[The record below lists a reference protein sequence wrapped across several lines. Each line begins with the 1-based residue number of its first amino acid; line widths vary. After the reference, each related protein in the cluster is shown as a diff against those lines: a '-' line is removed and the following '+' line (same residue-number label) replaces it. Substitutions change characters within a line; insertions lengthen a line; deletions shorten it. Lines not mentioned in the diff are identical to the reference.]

1 MYYRYMDDTFI
12 VFDNERE
19 CDLFLEQLNSLHP
32 SLQFTFEKE
41 CNQSLPFLDV
51 MVKKKIRH
59 FCLQKTHFHRP
70 ILYICWNSFSPR
82 PSPTEL
88 CLFVRRKNYKMN

>member
-1 MYYRYMDDTFI
+1 VYYRCMDDTFI

-32 SLQFTFEKE
+32 SVQFTFKKE

-51 MVKKKIRH
+51 MVEKALTKLVISVYRKPTFTGQCIR
-59 FCLQKTHFHRP
+59 
-70 ILYICWNSFSPR
+70 WNSFSPQ
-82 PSPTEL
+82 
-88 CLFVRRKNYKMN
+88 K